1 MNEYFV
7 ALWAALDGRL
17 LVLALLTVI
26 DIVFGVVIALVKNKN
41 FKWEYLANFLNSDV
55 LPIFGWIGIVLIA
68 SIPSGLVPAGAILIG
83 TDVVYGF
90 VFLKILASILGSLA
104 DMGILQKPLNRIGI
118 GDMPIGDKPQ

>member
-26 DIVFGVVIALVKNKN
+26 DIVFGVVIALVVNKN
-41 FKWEYLANFLNSDV
+41 FKWEYLANYLNSDV
-55 LPIFGWIGIVLIA
+55 LPIFGWVGIVLLA
-68 SIPSGLVPAGAILIG
+68 TIPSGLVPTGATLIG
-83 TDVVYGF
+83 IDVVYGT

-104 DMGILQKPLNRIGI
+104 DMGVLQKPLNRIGI
-118 GDMPIGDKPQ
+118 GAMPIADKPQ